1 MIPAHMATF
10 WHVAQAAPI
19 QGTQLAD
26 VLRDNAP
33 AGCCID
39 CLAAKLDFPVK
50 ELRDA
55 AQVLVMRPAFRVF
68 ERVLHL
74 RIRQG
79 QCRHVCWSWSSR
91 PVASHRRSSRRSA
104 AAFGN
109 ATGLLDLQ
117 PRRVGSPAYE
127 LDSSFAT

>member
-68 ERVLHL
+68 ERECYICGFVKDSVVMFVGRGL
-74 RIRQG
+74 
-79 QCRHVCWSWSSR
+79 
-91 PVASHRRSSRRSA
+91 PV
-104 AAFGN
+104 
-109 ATGLLDLQ
+109 Q
-117 PRRVGSPAYE
+117 
-127 LDSSFAT
+127 